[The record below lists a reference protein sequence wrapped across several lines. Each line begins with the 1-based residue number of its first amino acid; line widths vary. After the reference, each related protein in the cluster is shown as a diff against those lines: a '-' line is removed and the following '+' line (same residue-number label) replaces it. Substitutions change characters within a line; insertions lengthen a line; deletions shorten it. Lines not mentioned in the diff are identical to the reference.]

1 MNITRRTL
9 LHSAVFTGI
18 SVAFPA
24 MAASIQSVGGPA
36 FGSTWRVVT
45 PVGPLMS
52 TIKESITAVVEN
64 VDSAMSPWQTNSEI
78 SRFNRARNTDWHPLS
93 VAPCAVLAESLE
105 ISTLTGGAF
114 DPSIGPLVN
123 RFGFGPIRQGGGV
136 IGDLILN
143 PNAAKKRDPE
153 LTLDL
158 CGIAKGYALDQMV
171 MALGA
176 LGLNDFLIELGGEIS
191 ARGQHPDGRPWT
203 IGIEQPG
210 TAPVQFQRI
219 IAPGLLAL
227 ATSGTMTNGFRAGE
241 RHLNHIIDPRQNRP
255 VDNQIAS
262 VSVLAATAM
271 WADALAT
278 ALTVMGVQDGA
289 KLAERENISALF
301 LTGTGPEFTEIMTGS
316 FADYVLI

>member
-18 SVAFPA
+18 SVALPA
-24 MAASIQSVGGPA
+24 MAAGTQSVGGPA

-45 PVGPLMS
+45 PVGPS
-52 TIKESITAVVEN
+52 VFEIKESITAIVEN
-64 VDSAMSPWQTNSEI
+64 VDKTMSPWRANSEI
-78 SRFNRARNTDWHPLS
+78 SRLNHARNTDWHPLS
-93 VAPCAVLAESLE
+93 AATCAVLAESLE
-105 ISTLTGGAF
+105 VSILTEGAF

-136 IGDLILN
+136 LGDLDLN

-171 MALGA
+171 AALGV
-176 LGLNDFLIELGGEIS
+176 LGLNNFLIELGGEVS
-191 ARGQHPDGRPWT
+191 VLGHHPDGRPWT

-219 IAPGLLAL
+219 IAPGVLAL
-227 ATSGTMTNGFRAGE
+227 ATSGTMTNGFRVGG
-241 RHLNHIIDPRQNRP
+241 RHLNHIIDPHQKRP

-271 WADALAT
+271 RADALAT

-301 LTGTGPEFTEIMTGS
+301 LTGTGPEFTETMTGS